1 MKKFL
6 LLILILTQNVFGGYI
21 ALETST
27 SSTLRDKTEFDI
39 SSKLLNKGNEP
50 AIKIYQELTLE
61 DQTISTDVIKLL
73 PSNSAIY
80 LKATFNN
87 LHLGK
92 GRYYI
97 IIKSHYSDI
106 NNYPFSAI
114 SSIPMLTAIPDELP
128 LFEPTSIESEIKKN
142 GIVNITLNAQ
152 SDELP
157 QTGKISLYV
166 PHNLEASPTIEI
178 SDGNWPETVSFEIT
192 NITGLPNSSFIYE
205 AIIEYDYK
213 GFHESISCDGIIKL
227 IPSKLSL
234 MKVQIICSILFLAI
248 GIVFTVLSKIKASS
262 FQKTFILLTIV
273 VVLGFIIY
281 HLAPE
286 YMFLNTTPTGGDIP
300 AHNYMVKHL
309 KEQLFSSFPFKI
321 TSWAPGW
328 WCGFPLFQFYFPL
341 GYLLMALLSFVIPI
355 NIAFKIIMVI
365 GLPAL
370 PLTCFFAFRR
380 SGLKPQTALLAAI
393 LTIPFIF
400 DSSNTMWGANIYSTL
415 AGMISNSISF
425 ALFILTLS
433 FMSKD
438 IADAKIR
445 KSSILLLCLLISSHF
460 FTSIMAALMV
470 AIMPFLFPNKKL
482 YRSFLT
488 AIAEGLLALGL
499 MSWWI
504 LPVLLKRD
512 HFVDF
517 GLNWDVNILTQLPLS
532 FKIMVIP
539 ALASI
544 FIPNKSREQWRL
556 VCIYSWMLI
565 CGTFLFLFGFS
576 IKPIFVNVRLWPFMT
591 FPLCMLT
598 AITIGQLLSLN
609 NKKYI
614 NYTIIAVVATI
625 CVILPDNP
633 GLAKAMANGNF
644 IGLEGLPYY
653 DVIEKLVLPLDKTPG
668 RLANDLHPD
677 NTILGSS
684 RVFETVP
691 ALIDKPILEGGIVN
705 SAIGSY
711 YSYYVQSE
719 TSDNCAG
726 FPPLVKPTTF
736 NIDNATKHLELFNV
750 KHFIARSPRTI
761 KALDRHRDWTAITDK
776 DGWHLYELTSHDG
789 SYIFTPKYQ
798 PIFVNTSNWK
808 ENSLDWLYEIR
819 ALEQPFAFVKDNT
832 HNAISEEQF
841 YDILQE
847 ISNNEASYYESQKL
861 LPTANIETIE
871 HTSSKFVFKTDQ
883 IGLPHIIK
891 MSYFPNWKVKGA
903 KAVYMVSPDFML
915 IYPEQETVTLYYGK
929 TTVDIIAYI
938 ITSISVCMA
947 IFLVLKKKKR

>member
-1 MKKFL
+1 MKRFF
-6 LLILILTQNVFGGYI
+6 LLILILTQNIFGGYI

-27 SSTLRDKTEFDI
+27 SSTLRNKTEFDI
-39 SSKLLNKGNEP
+39 SSNILNKGNEP
-50 AIKIYQELTLE
+50 AINVYQELTLE
-61 DQTISTDVIKLL
+61 DQTISTDVTKLL
-73 PSNSAIY
+73 PSNSATSF
-80 LKATFNN
+80 KATFTK
-87 LHLGK
+87 LQLAK

-97 IIKSHYSDI
+97 IIRNHYSDI

-114 SSIPMLTAIPDELP
+114 SSIPILTAIPEERP

-142 GIVNITLNAQ
+142 GIVNIKLNAQ
-152 SDELP
+152 ADELP
-157 QTGKISLYV
+157 KTGKISLYL
-166 PHNLEASPTIEI
+166 PRNLEASPPVKI
-178 SDGNWPETVSFEIT
+178 SDGNWPETVSFDVN
-192 NITGLPNSSFIYE
+192 NITGLPNSTFIYE
-205 AIIEYDYK
+205 AIIEYDHK
-213 GFHESISCDGIIKL
+213 EFHESISCDGIIKL
-227 IPSKLSL
+227 LPSKLSL
-234 MKVQIICSILFLAI
+234 MKVQILCSILLLII
-248 GIVFTVLSKIKASS
+248 GVVFTILSKVKTES
-262 FQKTFILLTIV
+262 FQKIFIWLTLIV
-273 VVLGFIIY
+273 IIGFIIY
-281 HLAPE
+281 HLSPAN
-286 YMFLNTTPTGGDIP
+286 MFLNTTPTGGDIP

-309 KEQLFSSFPFKI
+309 KEQLFSGFPFTI

-341 GYLLMALLSFVIPI
+341 GYLLMALLSFIIPI

-370 PLTCFFAFRR
+370 PLACFFACKR

-433 FMSKD
+433 FISKD
-438 IADAKIR
+438 VSDAKIR

-460 FTSIMAALMV
+460 FTSIIAALMV
-470 AIMPFLFPNKKL
+470 AIMPFIFPNKKL
-482 YRSFLT
+482 YKSFSI

-504 LPVLLKRD
+504 LPLILKREYS
-512 HFVDF
+512 VDF

-532 FKIMVIP
+532 FKLMTIP

-556 VCIYSWMLI
+556 ICIYTWMLI
-565 CGTFLFLFGFS
+565 CGTFLFLFGFNIS
-576 IKPIFVNVRLWPFMT
+576 PVFVNVRLWPFMT

-614 NYTIIAVVATI
+614 NHAIIAIIATI
-625 CVILPDNP
+625 CIILPQNP
-633 GLAKAMANGNF
+633 GLARAMANGNF
-644 IGLEGLPYY
+644 LGLEELPYY
-653 DVIEKLVLPLDKTPG
+653 DVIETLILPLDKTPG

-684 RVFETVP
+684 RVFETIP

-726 FPPLVKPTTF
+726 FPPLVKPTIF

-750 KHFIARSPRTI
+750 KHFIARSPRTVN
-761 KALDRHRDWTAITDK
+761 ALDNHVNWTAITDK

-798 PIFVNTSNWK
+798 PIFVKTSNWK
-808 ENSLDWLYEIR
+808 ENSLDWLYQIK
-819 ALEQPFAFVKDNT
+819 ALEQPFAFVKDNA
-832 HNAISEEQF
+832 HNAISEDQF
-841 YDILQE
+841 YDLLQQ
-847 ISNNEASYYESQKL
+847 INDDEASYYESQEL
-861 LPTANIETIE
+861 LPTATIE
-871 HTSSKFVFKTDQ
+871 IIEQTSSKLVFKTNQ
-883 IGLPHIIK
+883 TGLPHIIK
-891 MSYFPNWKVKGA
+891 ISYFPNWKVKGA
-903 KAVYMVSPDFML
+903 NSVYMVSPDFML

-929 TTVDIIAYI
+929 TPIDILAYI
-938 ITSISVCMA
+938 ITSIAVC
-947 IFLVLKKKKR
+947 ISILLILKKRK